1 MNRWILIPIALLIGA
16 LLLVGITRPDAAR
29 SVAGIARST
38 VASDKHHL
46 PMLQIGRLAMRAS
59 HNHAVIER
67 AAEYAGVMGSNTSI
81 YRGIAEA
88 AADLDQECPDLE
100 RVLDLAAM
108 CSSDGGA
115 ILALARSACRTA
127 TPEDARRW
135 EEVYAQVLSVAQ
147 YPDVE
152 TALAANAH

>member
-1 MNRWILIPIALLIGA
+1 MRPWILIPLVLLAGA
-16 LLLVGITRPDAAR
+16 LLLVGTTRPEAAR
-29 SVAGIARST
+29 SVAGIAKST
-38 VASDKHHL
+38 VTAGKHQL

-88 AADLDQECPDLE
+88 AADLDADCPDLD
-100 RVLDLAAM
+100 RVLDLAVV
-108 CSSDGGA
+108 CGSDGGA
-115 ILALARSACRTA
+115 ILALARSACRTT
-127 TPEDARRW
+127 TPEEVQRW
-135 EEVYAQVLSVAQ
+135 EDVYAQILSVAQ

-152 TALAANAH
+152 SALAANTP